1 VDTPVVDVVNTPQ
14 GTVVSNIPFVGT
26 VVAPGG
32 RKMLRAI

>member
-1 VDTPVVDVVNTPQ
+1 VDVVNTPA

-32 RKMLRAI
+32 RHRKMLRAF